1 MAKASAAGATHYVP
15 EGGEVPDLPGVR
27 LVGPGAPIHDALRRR
42 LAEAQAAAAV
52 EQSASEPGPADS
64 GEDTAAAAGEAAGE
78 AAAEQPQP
86 QDTGNGDEDDGP
98 ADYASYPKTVLVDL
112 CRERGLPVT
121 GTKAELAARLA
132 GYDKEQHS

>member
-27 LVGPGAPIHDALRRR
+27 LVGPGAPIHDALQRRR

-52 EQSASEPGPADS
+52 EQPASEPGPADS
-64 GEDTAAAAGEAAGE
+64 GEDTAAAAGETAGE
-78 AAAEQPQP
+78 AAAEQPQG
-86 QDTGNGDEDDGP
+86 TGSGGDDDSP

-132 GYDKEQHS
+132 SYDQERL